1 MTGINFTNETLS
13 CKIQDDFPQ
22 VVPSGVVWI
31 FADVNGTVVNDMIT
45 NGVNYMLSEDR
56 LNLTILN
63 VSNALEGN
71 YTCMATN
78 AAGSGS
84 ALIEFVVEGL

>member
-1 MTGINFTNETLS
+1 MNETLS
-13 CKIQDDFPQ
+13 CEIQDDFPQ

-45 NGVNYMLSEDR
+45 NGDDFMLSKDR
-56 LNLTILN
+56 LTLTILN

-78 AAGSGS
+78 AAGSGYAS
-84 ALIEFVVEGL
+84 TEFVVEGL

>member
-13 CKIQDDFPQ
+13 CEIQDDFPQ

-31 FADVNGTVVNDMIT
+31 FADVNGTVVDDMIT
-45 NGVNYMLSEDR
+45 NGDNYMLSEDR

-84 ALIEFVVEGL
+84 ASIEFVVEGL